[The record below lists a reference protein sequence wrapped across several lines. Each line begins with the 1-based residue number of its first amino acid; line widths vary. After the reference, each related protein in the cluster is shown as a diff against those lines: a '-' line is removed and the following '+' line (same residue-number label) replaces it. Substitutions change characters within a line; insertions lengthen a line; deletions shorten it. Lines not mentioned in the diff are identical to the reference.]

1 MRINF
6 KKTLATFMALGL
18 FVGLCGQSFA
28 SDDDKV
34 ANSLFQI
41 LASDVVSDDEDTE
54 LTVDFAKDPLYIEE
68 FDARFGLLSKIEE
81 ARNIPSLDLTDYI
94 KLVNTKSADKEA
106 LAAGLDSLTKLMDAS
121 GEKVAVDIDIAA
133 IKARVNDYIIKGELF
148 YADKLDKTDLNTL
161 HAYYEAAI
169 NSLYYKNTSGEARK
183 SYDDIFKEVYGYL
196 TSANEKIKNGEA
208 LNEADKA
215 SIEDLYKNLDQVVKT
230 NTAKPLKHESTSLR
244 NPSYLSSGNEM
255 KVGED
260 KINENSAF
268 YKSAKTGI
276 KEAYEKLSPEQRK
289 KLDQM
294 NTNNDDI
301 LSEDEIKADGEFTW
315 PLADDHYFKTFTAN
329 ASSSS
334 SSTDSSQTTSTDQTS
349 STPATTTVTD
359 NSQTTSTAKNP
370 ISGTPE
376 TVTIGGAEDKSS
388 QTDDKKDAPTNT
400 SSTSYVKT
408 GITGIA
414 YVGIILVVAIGAF
427 AILNKNKDKK

>member
-1 MRINF
+1 
-6 KKTLATFMALGL
+6 
-18 FVGLCGQSFA
+18 
-28 SDDDKV
+28 
-34 ANSLFQI
+34 
-41 LASDVVSDDEDTE
+41 
-54 LTVDFAKDPLYIEE
+54 
-68 FDARFGLLSKIEE
+68 
-81 ARNIPSLDLTDYI
+81 
-94 KLVNTKSADKEA
+94 
-106 LAAGLDSLTKLMDAS
+106 MDAS
-121 GEKVAVDIDIAA
+121 GEKVAVDLDIAA

-208 LNEADKA
+208 LTEADKA
-215 SIEDLYKNLDQVVKT
+215 TIENLYNKLDQVVKT

-268 YKSAKTGI
+268 YKSSNPKI
-276 KEAYEKLSPEQRK
+276 KEAYGKLSADQRK
-289 KLDQM
+289 ELDNM
-294 NTNNDDI
+294 NTDNNDYI
-301 LSEDEIKADGEFTW
+301 SEEELKNDGRFTLPLDDNNFIKQFLESEV
-315 PLADDHYFKTFTAN
+315 K
-329 ASSSS
+329 SS
-334 SSTDSSQTTSTDQTS
+334 DSSQTTSTDQTS

-359 NSQTTSTAKNP
+359 NSQTASTAQNP

-388 QTDDKKDAPTNT
+388 ADDKKDAPTNT

>member
-54 LTVDFAKDPLYIEE
+54 LTVNFAKDPLYIEE
-68 FDARFGLLSKIEE
+68 FDARFALLSKIEE
-81 ARNIPSLDLTDYI
+81 ARNIPSLDLTDYV

-121 GEKVAVDIDIAA
+121 GEKVAVDLDIAA
-133 IKARVNDYIIKGELF
+133 IKAKVNDYIIKGELF
-148 YADKLDKTDLNTL
+148 YADNLDKTDLNTL

-208 LNEADKA
+208 LSESDKA
-215 SIEDLYKNLDQVVKT
+215 SIEGLYKKLDQVVKT

-268 YKSAKTGI
+268 YKSSNPKI
-276 KEAYEKLSPEQRK
+276 KEAYGKLSADQRK
-289 KLDQM
+289 ELDNM
-294 NTNNDDI
+294 NTDNNDYI
-301 LSEDEIKADGEFTW
+301 SEKEIKDDGRFTL
-315 PLADDHYFKTFTAN
+315 PLDDNNFIKQFLESEVK
-329 ASSSS
+329 SS
-334 SSTDSSQTTSTDQTS
+334 DSSQTTSTDQTS

-359 NSQTTSTAKNP
+359 SSQTASTAKNP

-388 QTDDKKDAPTNT
+388 ADDKKDAPTNT

>member
-41 LASDVVSDDEDTE
+41 LASDVVSDDENTE

-68 FDARFGLLSKIEE
+68 FDARFALISKIEE
-81 ARNIPSLDLTDYI
+81 ARNIPSLDLTDYV

-121 GEKVAVDIDIAA
+121 GEKVAVDLDIAA

-183 SYDDIFKEVYGYL
+183 SYDDIFKEVYEYL

-208 LNEADKA
+208 LSEADKA
-215 SIEDLYKNLDQVVKT
+215 SIEDLYKKLDQVVKT

-268 YKSAKTGI
+268 YKSSNPKI
-276 KEAYEKLSPEQRK
+276 KEAYEKLSADQRK
-289 KLDQM
+289 ELDNM
-294 NTNNDDI
+294 NTDNNDYI
-301 LSEDEIKADGEFTW
+301 SEDELKNDGRFTLPLDDNNFIKQFLESEV
-315 PLADDHYFKTFTAN
+315 K
-329 ASSSS
+329 AS
-334 SSTDSSQTTSTDQTS
+334 DSSQTTSTDQTS

-359 NSQTTSTAKNP
+359 NSQTTSTAPNP

-408 GITGIA
+408 GIKGIA

>member
-6 KKTLATFMALGL
+6 KKTLATFMAFGL

-68 FDARFGLLSKIEE
+68 FDARFALISKIEE
-81 ARNIPSLDLTDYI
+81 ARNIPSLDLTDYV
-94 KLVNTKSADKEA
+94 KLVNTKSSDKEA

-121 GEKVAVDIDIAA
+121 GEKVAVDLDIAA

-183 SYDDIFKEVYGYL
+183 SYDDIFKEVYEYL

-208 LNEADKA
+208 LSEADKA
-215 SIEDLYKNLDQVVKT
+215 SIEDLYKKLDQVVKT

-268 YKSAKTGI
+268 YKSINPKI
-276 KEAYEKLSPEQRK
+276 KEAYGKLSADQRK
-289 KLDQM
+289 ELDNM
-294 NTNNDDI
+294 NTDNNDYI
-301 LSEDEIKADGEFTW
+301 SEEELKNDGRFTLPLDDNNFIKQFLESEV
-315 PLADDHYFKTFTAN
+315 K
-329 ASSSS
+329 AS
-334 SSTDSSQTTSTDQTS
+334 DSSQTTSTDQTS

>member
-6 KKTLATFMALGL
+6 KKTLATFMAFGL

-68 FDARFGLLSKIEE
+68 FDARFALISKIEE
-81 ARNIPSLDLTDYI
+81 ARNIPSLDLTDYV
-94 KLVNTKSADKEA
+94 KLVNTSPSDKEA

-121 GEKVAVDIDIAA
+121 GEKVAVDLDIAA

-183 SYDDIFKEVYGYL
+183 SYDDIFKEVYEYL

-208 LNEADKA
+208 LSEADKA
-215 SIEDLYKNLDQVVKT
+215 SIEDLYKKLDQVVKT

-268 YKSAKTGI
+268 YKSINPKI
-276 KEAYEKLSPEQRK
+276 KEAYGKLSADQRK
-289 KLDQM
+289 ELDNM
-294 NTNNDDI
+294 NTDNNDYI
-301 LSEDEIKADGEFTW
+301 SEEELKNDGRFTLPLDDNNFIKQFLESEV
-315 PLADDHYFKTFTAN
+315 K
-329 ASSSS
+329 AS
-334 SSTDSSQTTSTDQTS
+334 DSSQTTSTDQTS

>member
-68 FDARFGLLSKIEE
+68 FDARFAFLSKIEE
-81 ARNIPSLDLTDYI
+81 ARNIPSLDLTDYV

-121 GEKVAVDIDIAA
+121 GEKVAVDLDIAA

-148 YADKLDKTDLNTL
+148 YADNLDKTDLNTL

-183 SYDDIFKEVYGYL
+183 SYDDIFKQVYGYL

-215 SIEDLYKNLDQVVKT
+215 SIENLYKKLDQVVKT

-268 YKSAKTGI
+268 YKSINPKI
-276 KEAYEKLSPEQRK
+276 KEAYGKLSADQRK
-289 KLDQM
+289 ELDNM
-294 NTNNDDI
+294 NTDNNDYI
-301 LSEDEIKADGEFTW
+301 SEEELKNDGRFTLPLDDNNFIKQFLESEV
-315 PLADDHYFKTFTAN
+315 K
-329 ASSSS
+329 AS
-334 SSTDSSQTTSTDQTS
+334 DSSQTTSTDQTS

-408 GITGIA
+408 GIKGIA

>member
-6 KKTLATFMALGL
+6 KKTLATFMAFGL

-68 FDARFGLLSKIEE
+68 FDARFALLSKIEE

-106 LAAGLDSLTKLMDAS
+106 LAAGLDSLNKLMDAS
-121 GEKVAVDIDIAA
+121 GEKMAVDLDIAA

-169 NSLYYKNTSGEARK
+169 NSLYYKNTSGEVRK
-183 SYDDIFKEVYGYL
+183 SYDDIFKEVYEYL

-208 LNEADKA
+208 LSEADKA
-215 SIEDLYKNLDQVVKT
+215 NIEDLYKKLDQVVKT

-268 YKSAKTGI
+268 YKSSNPKI
-276 KEAYEKLSPEQRK
+276 KEAYGKLSADQRK
-289 KLDQM
+289 ELDNM
-294 NTNNDDI
+294 NTDNNDYI
-301 LSEDEIKADGEFTW
+301 SEKEIKDDGRFTL
-315 PLADDHYFKTFTAN
+315 PLDDNNFIKQFLESEVK
-329 ASSSS
+329 SS
-334 SSTDSSQTTSTDQTS
+334 DSSQTTSTDQTS

-359 NSQTTSTAKNP
+359 SSQTASTAKNP

-388 QTDDKKDAPTNT
+388 ADDKKDAPTNT

>member
-6 KKTLATFMALGL
+6 KKTLATVMAFGL

-28 SDDDKV
+28 SDDNKS
-34 ANSLFQI
+34 ANSLFEI
-41 LASDVVSDDEDTE
+41 LASNVVSDDENTE
-54 LTVDFAKDPLYIEE
+54 ISSDFAKDPLYVEE
-68 FDARFGLLSKIEE
+68 FDARFALLSKIEE
-81 ARNIPSLDLTDYI
+81 ARNIAGLDLTDYV
-94 KLVNTKSADKEA
+94 KLVNTKSADKQA
-106 LAAGLDSLTKLMDAS
+106 LAAGLDSLNKLMDAS
-121 GEKVAVDIDIAA
+121 GEKVAVDLDIAA
-133 IKARVNDYIIKGELF
+133 IKAKVNDYIIKGELF
-148 YADKLDKTDLNTL
+148 YADRLDKTDLNTL

-169 NSLYYKNTSGEARK
+169 NSLYYKNDSGEARK
-183 SYDDIFKEVYGYL
+183 AYDNIFKEVYEFL

-208 LNEADKA
+208 LTDSDKA
-215 SIEDLYKNLDQVVKT
+215 SIEDLYKKLDQVVKT

-255 KVGED
+255 KVGEN
-260 KINENSAF
+260 KIDENSAF

-276 KEAYEKLSPEQRK
+276 KEAYEKLSPKQRI

-294 NTNNDDI
+294 NTNNDDL

-315 PLADDHYFKTFTAN
+315 PLADDHYFKPFTAN

-349 STPATTTVTD
+349 STPATSTVTD
-359 NSQTTSTAKNP
+359 NSQTASTAPNP

-376 TVTIGGAEDKSS
+376 TVTIGGAEDKS
-388 QTDDKKDAPTNT
+388 QNADDKKDAPTNT

-408 GITGIA
+408 GIKSIA
-414 YVGIILVVAIGAF
+414 YVGIILVVALGAY

>member
-1 MRINF
+1 MKINF
-6 KKTLATFMALGL
+6 KKTLATFMAFGL
-18 FVGLCGQSFA
+18 FVGLCCQSFA

-68 FDARFGLLSKIEE
+68 FDARFALLSKIEE
-81 ARNIPSLDLTDYI
+81 ARNIPSLDLTDYV
-94 KLVNTKSADKEA
+94 KLVNTKSSDKEA
-106 LAAGLDSLTKLMDAS
+106 LAAGLDSLTKLIDAS
-121 GEKVAVDIDIAA
+121 GEKVTVDLDIGA

-183 SYDDIFKEVYGYL
+183 SYDDIFKEVYEYL

-208 LNEADKA
+208 LSEADKA
-215 SIEDLYKNLDQVVKT
+215 SIEDLYKKLDQVVKT

-268 YKSAKTGI
+268 YKSINPKI
-276 KEAYEKLSPEQRK
+276 KEAYGKLSADQRK
-289 KLDQM
+289 ELDNM
-294 NTNNDDI
+294 NTDNNDYI
-301 LSEDEIKADGEFTW
+301 SEEELKNDGRFTLPLDDNNFIKQFLESEV
-315 PLADDHYFKTFTAN
+315 K
-329 ASSSS
+329 AS
-334 SSTDSSQTTSTDQTS
+334 DSSQTTSTDQTS

-359 NSQTTSTAKNP
+359 NSQTASTAQNP

-388 QTDDKKDAPTNT
+388 DADDKKDAPTNT

-408 GITGIA
+408 GIKSIA

>member
-6 KKTLATFMALGL
+6 KKTLATFMAFGL

-54 LTVDFAKDPLYIEE
+54 HTVDFAKDPLYIEE
-68 FDARFGLLSKIEE
+68 FDARFALLSKIEE

-106 LAAGLDSLTKLMDAS
+106 LAAGLDSLNKLMDAS
-121 GEKVAVDIDIAA
+121 GEKMAVDLDIAA

-183 SYDDIFKEVYGYL
+183 SYDDIFKEVYEYL

-208 LNEADKA
+208 LSEADNA
-215 SIEDLYKNLDQVVKT
+215 SIEDLYKKLDQVVKT

-268 YKSAKTGI
+268 YKSINPKI
-276 KEAYEKLSPEQRK
+276 KEAYGKLSADQRK
-289 KLDQM
+289 ELDNM
-294 NTNNDDI
+294 NTDNNDYI
-301 LSEDEIKADGEFTW
+301 SEEELKNDGRFTLPLDDNNFIKQFLESEV
-315 PLADDHYFKTFTAN
+315 K
-329 ASSSS
+329 AS
-334 SSTDSSQTTSTDQTS
+334 DSSQTTSTDQTS

-408 GITGIA
+408 GIKGIA